1 MSARAKTVLVVED
14 EAPIRMIM
22 AEALIDAGFAI
33 REAAHADEAL
43 AMLDAS
49 ADEIDLLFTDVNM
62 PGSMD
67 GIELAHHVHGAWP
80 QMAMII
86 ASGKPLPR
94 HAECPPGTRFIP
106 KPYAVDEV
114 VGQSQTLVASD

>member
-14 EAPIRMIM
+14 EAPIRMIV

-43 AMLDAS
+43 AMLGES
-49 ADEIDLLFTDVNM
+49 ADQIDLLFTDVSM

-67 GIELAHHVHGAWP
+67 GIELAHHVHEAWP

-86 ASGKPLPR
+86 ASGRPLPR

-106 KPYAVDEV
+106 KPYVVDEV
-114 VGQSQTLVASD
+114 VDQIQKLVASD

>member
-14 EAPIRMIM
+14 EAPIRMIL

-62 PGSMD
+62 PGSMN
-67 GIELAHHVHGAWP
+67 GIELAHHVHEAWP
-80 QMAMII
+80 RMAMIV

-94 HAECPPGTRFIP
+94 HAECPPRTRFIP
-106 KPYAVDEV
+106 KPYAIEDV
-114 VGQSQTLVASD
+114 VEQVQRLVASN